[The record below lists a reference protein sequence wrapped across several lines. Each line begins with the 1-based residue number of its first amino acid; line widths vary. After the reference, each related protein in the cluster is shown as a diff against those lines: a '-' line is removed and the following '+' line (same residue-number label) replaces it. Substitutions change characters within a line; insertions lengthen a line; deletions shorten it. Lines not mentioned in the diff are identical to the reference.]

1 MLQTLADKVR
11 PEHCAVLIVD
21 VQNDFCAEGGA
32 MHREGR
38 DVSLAQAMVPRL
50 AGFVE
55 AARAA
60 GVACVWIRNVYN
72 TGPNFYLSEVWL
84 EQAKRR
90 RRGAYTSIP
99 VCEPGQWNGDFYQ
112 IKPRPDEVIVTKH
125 RYGAFESS
133 DLDLVLRS
141 RGIRTVI
148 MTGVA
153 TNVCVETTAR
163 QAFLRDYYVV
173 FTSDCTATYS
183 QAEHDATLHNIDTF
197 FGAVVS
203 AEEVRA
209 CWPAATAR
217 LRAVT

>member
-1 MLQTLADKVR
+1 MLKTLVEKVR
-11 PEHCAVLIVD
+11 PEHCAILVVD

-38 DVSLAQAMVPRL
+38 DLTLVKAMVPRL
-50 AGFVE
+50 AALVD

-60 GVACVWIRNVYN
+60 SVPCIWVRNVYN
-72 TGPNFYLSEVWL
+72 TGPNWYLSEVWL
-84 EQAKRR
+84 EQAHRR
-90 RRGAYTSIP
+90 RRGAYLSIP
-99 VCEPGQWNGDFYQ
+99 VCEPNQWNGDFYQ
-112 IKPRPDEVIVTKH
+112 IGPLRDEVVVTKH

-141 RGIRTVI
+141 RGIRTVV
-148 MTGVA
+148 MAGVA

-173 FTSDCTATYS
+173 FTSDCTATYT
-183 QAEHDATLHNIDTF
+183 QAEHDATLHNIDSF

-203 AEEVRA
+203 ADEVCA
-209 CWPAATAR
+209 CWPAASVR
-217 LRAVT
+217 LRAVP

>member
-1 MLQTLADKVR
+1 MLQTLTDKVR

-38 DVSLAQAMVPRL
+38 DVSLVKAMVPRL
-50 AGFVE
+50 AAFVD

-60 GVACVWIRNVYN
+60 GVTCVWIRNVYN
-72 TGPNFYLSEVWL
+72 TGPNWYLSEVWL
-84 EQAKRR
+84 EQAQRR
-90 RRGAYTSIP
+90 RRGAYSSIP
-99 VCEPGQWNGDFYQ
+99 VCEPGRWNGDFYQ
-112 IKPRPDEVIVTKH
+112 IKPLPDEVIVTKH

-203 AEEVRA
+203 ADEVCA

-217 LRAVT
+217 LRAVP